1 MNSNHAKLCPSPEW
15 ADHIQG
21 DILPVL
27 TRDVDLGQRMLEIGP
42 GPGAA
47 TGWLAGKVAKLTAI
61 EIDPDAARLL
71 ANRFAGT
78 NVEVVTG
85 SATDL
90 RYPAGSFDS
99 VGCFTMLHHVQT
111 AALQNVI
118 LAEAF
123 RLLRPGGVFIG
134 SDSLASDGLH
144 HFHSGDTYNPIDP
157 ASLLIRLQT
166 LGFAPITVTVA
177 DSLLF
182 IAGKPGPRGAGASA
196 SGKACDARGGSPRRA
211 GPPGPR

>member
-21 DILPVL
+21 EILPVL
-27 TRDVDLGQRMLEIGP
+27 TRDVDLGETMLEIGP

-47 TGWLAGKVAKLTAI
+47 TGWLAAKVAKLTAV

-71 ANRFAGT
+71 ADRFAGT

-85 SATDL
+85 SATELD
-90 RYPAGSFDS
+90 YPAESFDS
-99 VGCFTMLHHVQT
+99 AGCFTMLHHVET
-111 AALQNVI
+111 AALQNAI

-123 RLLRPGGVFIG
+123 RVLRPGGVLIG

-144 HFHSGDTYNPIDP
+144 HFHVGDTYNPIEP
-157 ASLLIRLQT
+157 ASLLTRLQT
-166 LGFAPITVTVA
+166 IGFTPITVTVNY
-177 DSLLF
+177 SLLF
-182 IAGKPGPRGAGASA
+182 IATKPDPSAGW
-196 SGKACDARGGSPRRA
+196 DA
-211 GPPGPR
+211 